1 MLTHYQKYIPLLVR
15 LAVLTGVFLVIKYF
29 GIAIFLAMLPFLFG
43 WSIALMLEPLIKL
56 LKSKLRMPHG
66 PSVLLSVLLFV
77 SFVTTIAITVGSVIF
92 VQLMNFY
99 NKIPEYSNFLVG
111 NSQFI
116 IEKVQ
121 DIYFQI
127 PEDILYT
134 MKEALSG
141 LINIASSSITVVLGA
156 VLNIITVV
164 PEFFVFIIVTIIAAY
179 FMARDK
185 ERILAF
191 IRLQVPSD
199 WIEKYKI
206 IKNDLNYALLGY
218 VKAQLILMIFT
229 FFVSLIGLTIVG
241 LDFAF
246 LIALTSSVLDALP
259 ILGTGTVYV
268 PMIIWNIAQGNLLTA
283 LYVGIVY
290 GVVITVRQLMEPKVL
305 STQIGVHPL
314 ATLISI
320 YVGFRL
326 FGFIGLIMGPILLIM
341 VPSLQKIDV
350 LPSWRE

>member
-1 MLTHYQKYIPLLVR
+1 MLNHYQKYIPLLVR
-15 LAVLTGVFLVIKYF
+15 LVILTGIFLVIKYF

-43 WSIALMLEPLIKL
+43 WSIALMLEPLIKWL
-56 LKSKLRMPHG
+56 NSNLRMPHG
-66 PSVLLSVLLFV
+66 LAVLLSILLFV
-77 SFVTTIAITVGSVIF
+77 MVVTTIVITVGSVIF

-99 NKIPEYSNFLVG
+99 NKIPEYSNILVG

-121 DIYFQI
+121 DIYFKM
-127 PEDILYT
+127 PEDILIT
-134 MKEALSG
+134 MKEG
-141 LINIASSSITVVLGA
+141 LNSLIRVASSSITVVLA
-156 VLNIITVV
+156 TVLNIITVV

-185 ERILAF
+185 EKLLAF
-191 IRLQVPSD
+191 IRLQVPAN
-199 WIEKYKI
+199 WIEKFRI
-206 IKNDLNYALLGY
+206 IKQDLNHALLGY
-218 VKAQLILMIFT
+218 IRAQLILMVFT
-229 FFVSLIGLTIVG
+229 FFVGLIGLTIVG

-259 ILGTGTVYV
+259 ILGTGAVYV
-268 PMIIWNIAQGNLLTA
+268 PIIIWHIAKGNLLTA

-314 ATLISI
+314 ATLISM

-326 FGFIGLIMGPILLIM
+326 LGFIGLIMGPILLIIIPTM
-341 VPSLQKIDV
+341 QKIDL
-350 LPSWRE
+350 LPNWRK